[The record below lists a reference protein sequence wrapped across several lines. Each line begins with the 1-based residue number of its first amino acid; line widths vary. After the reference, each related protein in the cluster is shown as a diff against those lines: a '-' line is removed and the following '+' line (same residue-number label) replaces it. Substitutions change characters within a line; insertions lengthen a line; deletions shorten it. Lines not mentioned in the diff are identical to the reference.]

1 MIGKKLKKKIFCLG
15 ISNKKV
21 AVKEAVFPFKR
32 FKGVDVLLG
41 PEMKSTGEVMGLD
54 NNFGNAFAKS
64 QTAIGTSIPLK
75 GNIFISV
82 KNRDKEFITEICKKL

>member
-1 MIGKKLKKKIFCLG
+1 
-15 ISNKKV
+15 
-21 AVKEAVFPFKR
+21 
-32 FKGVDVLLG
+32 
-41 PEMKSTGEVMGLD
+41 MKSTGEVMGLD

-82 KNRDKEFITEICKKL
+82 KK